1 MKKIIIITIVFIFG
15 LTWVFAFSPS
25 KELQEKMDKVVH
37 NLEDII
43 KKDWENIRDRI
54 IISLKNYKNKYKENQ
69 EVLYI
74 LDYIITKIDNKS
86 DENLVS
92 FGDSF
97 FEEYSI
103 DDWNYWTQ
111 TYVTL
116 SWNQR
121 KISTNALPNHKTWN
135 FPNSWNPNIISSQK
149 ISYSVPYSGEYVWNK
164 TSAKIPG
171 IAVNGV
177 KFEPETAEVVRCIS
191 GEEYRIEA
199 IQEMVNLGLDHQ
211 HAHVQPTGE
220 YHYHGIS
227 ESLVEFAYNWE
238 DLVHI
243 GFAKDG
249 FPMYYSKKGA
259 YKPSYK
265 LSDKLRNGTGC
276 KYRNKK
282 INLDDTR
289 PDGTYVSDWEYIEGF
304 GDLDACNGIEINWDY
319 IYLVTDEYPATNFL
333 INLEM
338 GPFKGC
344 MNYKYRNKI
353 NKFRWY
359 KNGPDGTY
367 VSDWI

>member
-1 MKKIIIITIVFIFG
+1 MKKILAIITILIFG
-15 LTWVFAFSPS
+15 LTSVFAFSPT
-25 KELQEKMDKVVH
+25 KELQEKIDKVVY

-43 KKDWENIRDRI
+43 EKDWENTRNRI
-54 IISLKNYKNKYKENQ
+54 ITSLKNYKKKYRENQ
-69 EVLYI
+69 EILYI
-74 LDYIITKIDNKS
+74 LNYIITKLYNES
-86 DENLVS
+86 GENLEN

-103 DDWNYWTQ
+103 DDWIYWTQ

-149 ISYSVPYSGEYVWNK
+149 ISYSVPYSGEYVWNE

-171 IAVNGV
+171 IAVNWI
-177 KFEPETAEVVRCIS
+177 KFEPETAEVIKCNS

-199 IQEMVNLGLDHQ
+199 IQEVVNLGLDNQ

-249 FPMYYSKKGA
+249 FPMYYSKSGI

-265 LSDKLRNGTGC
+265 LSDKLRNGKGC
-276 KYRNKK
+276 RYRNKT
-282 INLDDTR
+282 INLDDTI
-289 PDGTYVSDWEYIEGF
+289 PDGTYVSDWEYIKGF

-319 IYLVTDEYPATNFL
+319 IYLVTDEYPYIGRCLNWEY
-333 INLEM
+333 IE
-338 GPFKGC
+338 KR
-344 MNYKYRNKI
+344 KKRKW
-353 NKFRWY
+353 FRR
-359 KNGPDGTY
+359 
-367 VSDWI
+367 